1 MAPVTDGEIANGRVG
16 PPTSFIQVAKPYIFE
31 QTIQEC
37 LKTTGVS
44 QVREDNIRLA
54 GVQYI
59 DNTRKA
65 LKLYD
70 VPLLSLSANTDQAR
84 PVRTF
89 DTAVI
94 YYHKFRLVHADTEYS
109 YLVSVLLFGL
119 VSRY

>member
-1 MAPVTDGEIANGRVG
+1 MAPVKDGDVTNGRVG

-37 LKTTGVS
+37 LKATGVS

-65 LKLYD
+65 LKLHD
-70 VPLLSLSANTDQAR
+70 DPVLSFS
-84 PVRTF
+84 
-89 DTAVI
+89 
-94 YYHKFRLVHADTEYS
+94 KC
-109 YLVSVLLFGL
+109 
-119 VSRY
+119 

>member
-1 MAPVTDGEIANGRVG
+1 MAPVKDSDVANGRAG

-44 QVREDNIRLA
+44 QLREDNIRLA

-59 DNTRKA
+59 DNVRKA
-65 LKLYD
+65 LKLYGD
-70 VPLLSLSANTDQAR
+70 LVPLSALADQDR

-109 YLVSVLLFGL
+109 YLVSILFYSL
-119 VSRY
+119 FPFY